1 MPNHREP
8 RVLWVILCT
17 TLLAAAPKSVWSQI
31 SSGTIAGTV
40 TDNSGAVVPE
50 ATITIR
56 NEGTNATITTTSN
69 ADGTFVSAAVPIGTY
84 TITVTKTGFSTYTE
98 KSVEVHP
105 TQVASV
111 NPQLKLGTV
120 TQQVQVSASATQV
133 QTYTPEVSSHVS
145 SKEVGTLPLNGR
157 NFESL
162 SALMP
167 GVTNVAPDTAQV
179 QGGFI
184 QTNTMAMNGMGVTG
198 TGYYLDGIW
207 NIAPGNMNSLGI
219 TPNPDSIEE
228 VRVLQD
234 NYSAQYTLYGA
245 NAVVLQTKSGTDR
258 LHGTAREYL
267 RNDKLDARNF
277 FSPTVPPVEAEHFRV

>member
-1 MPNHREP
+1 MPGRD
-8 RVLWVILCT
+8 RLV
-17 TLLAAAPKSVWSQI
+17 TLLLCALFLSPPVARNCWSQL

-69 ADGTFVSAAVPIGTY
+69 ADGTFISAAVPIGTY

-111 NPQLKLGTV
+111 NPQLQLGTV
-120 TQQVQVSASATQV
+120 TQQVQVSASAAQV
-133 QTYTPEVSSHVS
+133 QTSTAEVSSEVS
-145 SKEVGTLPLNGR
+145 SREVRTLPLNGR

-162 SALMP
+162 STLMP
-167 GVTNVAPDTAQV
+167 GVTNIAPDTAQV

-184 QTNTMAMNGMGVTG
+184 QTNIMSVNGMGTERIGVLSG
-198 TGYYLDGIW
+198 RDVRYCPRQHGR
-207 NIAPGNMNSLGI
+207 
-219 TPNPDSIEE
+219 PND
-228 VRVLQD
+228 
-234 NYSAQYTLYGA
+234 YSQ
-245 NAVVLQTKSGTDR
+245 SG
-258 LHGTAREYL
+258 
-267 RNDKLDARNF
+267 
-277 FSPTVPPVEAEHFRV
+277 